1 MLKRINVKTE
11 YIILKETILNNNCP
25 ECYATESL
33 SLSFKQKKLFSK
45 LYIKTSGEVIEH
57 MDCKKCETTIFPGRW
72 TDDIERVYNYHKKT
86 IDLQP
91 SSIRFTALFYLITL
105 LVIAL
110 SIVLFIVLY
119 YPEVF

>member
-1 MLKRINVKTE
+1 MLKLITVKTE

-33 SLSFKQKKLFSK
+33 SLSFKQKRLFSK
-45 LYIKTSGEVIEH
+45 LFIKTKADIVEQ

-72 TDDIERVYNYHKKT
+72 TDDIERVYDYHKKT

-91 SSIRFTALFYLITL
+91 SGIRFTGLFYLIVL
-105 LVIAL
+105 LGLAL
-110 SIVLFIVLY
+110 LIILYIFLYQSEFI
-119 YPEVF
+119 